1 MLFVTVADLDF
12 EKVELFFENLDRVL
26 QIFSSSILF
35 DLTKRMQ
42 TEPLIIILTDVLE
55 YLIFDLQLLLD
66 GIEIKTK
73 FTLVLIELKSYDMIL
88 LELNLPRIEP
98 KVRISCLESC

>member
-1 MLFVTVADLDF
+1 
-12 EKVELFFENLDRVL
+12 
-26 QIFSSSILF
+26 
-35 DLTKRMQ
+35 MQ

-88 LELNLPRIEP
+88 LELNLARIEP
-98 KVRISCLESC
+98 KV

>member
-1 MLFVTVADLDF
+1 
-12 EKVELFFENLDRVL
+12 
-26 QIFSSSILF
+26 
-35 DLTKRMQ
+35 MQ
-42 TEPLIIILTDVLE
+42 TETLIIILTNVLE

-88 LELNLPRIEP
+88 LELNLARIEP